1 MNQRVSMLVSVL
13 FIIAASVALF
23 VWSQR
28 PTMKLLY
35 GSVSAKDA
43 AAIVEHLDSIGVPY
57 ELRAG
62 GAAIYVPSEHVYK
75 ARMDVASQ
83 GLVQG
88 DAVGF
93 EIFDRGSF
101 GISDFIQRTNFIRA
115 VQGELGRR
123 LPN

>member
-1 MNQRVSMLVSVL
+1 
-13 FIIAASVALF
+13 
-23 VWSQR
+23 
-28 PTMKLLY
+28 MKLLY
-35 GSVSAKDA
+35 GSVTAKDA
-43 AAIVEHLDSIGVPY
+43 AAIVEHLDSIDAY

-101 GISDFIQRTNFIRA
+101 GISDFIQRTNFIRST
-115 VQGELGRR
+115 R
-123 LPN
+123 